1 MSDLSLARCVAEEV
15 ACPAYV
21 GREPSR
27 LPRNGTNWANLLI
40 NNAFPCPGSVVG
52 WEYYRL
58 IPQGQAFVGI
68 WRQVAD
74 RDFLLID
81 RSGSSADA

>member
-1 MSDLSLARCVAEEV
+1 M
-15 ACPAYV
+15 CPAYV

-40 NNAFPCPGSVVG
+40 NNAFPCPGNVVG

-58 IPQGQAFVGI
+58 IPEGQAFVGI

-74 RDFLLID
+74 RDFLLVD
-81 RSGSSADA
+81 RSG